1 MLKRRKKTEIR
12 NQSKYHTP
20 ISTHFHHVVQKNIYS
35 LLRLK
40 HKTLKLQTV
49 KMATVNKLQM
59 HETYPERPHKSA
71 MREKREQ
78 IMQKLFNQ

>member
-1 MLKRRKKTEIR
+1 MR

-20 ISTHFHHVVQKNIYS
+20 ILTHFRHVFLFQKNIHS
-35 LLRLK
+35 LLSLK
-40 HKTLKLQTV
+40 HKTPKLQTV

-71 MREKREQ
+71 VREKREQ